1 MYNTICICVYK
12 IYRKAPLKQ
21 PFYIAEA
28 LDIFLRIASPALMTC
43 YPNHYLKVLHTI
55 HKHIVPTLYDYNN
68 RKYTNSIERLTGFLD
83 TALSHKSG
91 SKPMFLPMI
100 ATKT

>member
-1 MYNTICICVYK
+1 MSYN

-28 LDIFLRIASPALMTC
+28 LDIFLRIASPTLLTC
-43 YPNHYLKVLHTI
+43 YPQHYLKLLHTI
-55 HKHIVPTLYDYNN
+55 HKHFVPTLYDYNN
-68 RKYTNSIERLTGFLD
+68 RKYKNSIERLTGFLD

-91 SKPMFLPMI
+91 SKPVFLSMI